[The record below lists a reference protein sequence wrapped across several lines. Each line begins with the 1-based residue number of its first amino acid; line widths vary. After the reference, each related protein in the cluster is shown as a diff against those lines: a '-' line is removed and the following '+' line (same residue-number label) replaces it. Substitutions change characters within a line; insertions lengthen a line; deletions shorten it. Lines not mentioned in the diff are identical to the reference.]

1 MKKTTITL
9 VATLALLTV
18 SQLAM
23 AKGPSGRRGPPP
35 EAFTACEGKSAG
47 DTAEF
52 SGRNGE
58 SVAGTCEERNGK
70 LVLRPEGGR
79 PDRGNRPER
88 PES

>member
-1 MKKTTITL
+1 MKKTTVTL

-18 SQLAM
+18 SQFAM
-23 AKGPSGRRGPPP
+23 ANGPSGRRGPPP

-58 SVAGTCEERNGK
+58 SVTGTCEERNGK